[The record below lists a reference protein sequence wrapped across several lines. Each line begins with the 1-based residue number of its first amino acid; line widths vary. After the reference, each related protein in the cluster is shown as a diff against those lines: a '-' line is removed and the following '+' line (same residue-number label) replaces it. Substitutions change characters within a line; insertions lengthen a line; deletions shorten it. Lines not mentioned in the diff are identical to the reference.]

1 MLHGDRATPLSL
13 TFDDTRGMMTRPRA
27 REGALPDWIT
37 PSGVDP
43 GRLPVEPL
51 LHQALTQHKEQFRSA
66 CNLLAAMV
74 SHGRQDAGVV
84 LLGLLSYYRDDFER
98 LAEVVRALRA
108 FQSRESVEAL
118 INELRR
124 VMSSNTTRRYL
135 DAVLTALSSLPG
147 ELVYDRLL
155 ELSRDRSF
163 SVKWRRK
170 FEDAARRLEGP

>member
-1 MLHGDRATPLSL
+1 
-13 TFDDTRGMMTRPRA
+13 MMTRPRA

-74 SHGRQDAGVV
+74 SHDRQDAGVV

-124 VMSSNTTRRYL
+124 VTSSNTTRRYL

>member
-1 MLHGDRATPLSL
+1 
-13 TFDDTRGMMTRPRA
+13 MMTKPQA

-51 LHQALTQHKEQFRSA
+51 LHQALTQHQEQFRSA

-124 VMSSNTTRRYL
+124 VTSSNTTRRYL
-135 DAVLTALSSLPG
+135 DAVLTALSRLPG

-155 ELSRDRSF
+155 ELPRDRSF

-170 FEDAARRLEGP
+170 FEDAARRLEDP

>member
-1 MLHGDRATPLSL
+1 
-13 TFDDTRGMMTRPRA
+13 
-27 REGALPDWIT
+27 LPDWIT

-51 LHQALTQHKEQFRSA
+51 LHQALTPHKEQFRSA

-108 FQSRESVEAL
+108 FQSRESV
-118 INELRR
+118 
-124 VMSSNTTRRYL
+124 
-135 DAVLTALSSLPG
+135 
-147 ELVYDRLL
+147 
-155 ELSRDRSF
+155 
-163 SVKWRRK
+163 
-170 FEDAARRLEGP
+170 

>member
-1 MLHGDRATPLSL
+1 
-13 TFDDTRGMMTRPRA
+13 
-27 REGALPDWIT
+27 
-37 PSGVDP
+37 
-43 GRLPVEPL
+43 
-51 LHQALTQHKEQFRSA
+51 
-66 CNLLAAMV
+66 
-74 SHGRQDAGVV
+74 
-84 LLGLLSYYRDDFER
+84 
-98 LAEVVRALRA
+98 
-108 FQSRESVEAL
+108 VEAL

-135 DAVLTALSSLPG
+135 DAVLTALSRLPG